1 MSRKERLAKQNAE
14 KKKKIAA
21 EEMKKINIYSSH
33 RYLMK
38 LYLKFT

>member
-14 KKKKIAA
+14 KKIAV

-33 RYLMK
+33 R
-38 LYLKFT
+38 